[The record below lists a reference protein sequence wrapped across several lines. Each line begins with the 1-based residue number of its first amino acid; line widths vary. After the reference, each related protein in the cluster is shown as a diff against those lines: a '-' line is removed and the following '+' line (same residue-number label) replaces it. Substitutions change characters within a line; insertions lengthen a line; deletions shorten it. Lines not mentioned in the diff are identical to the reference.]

1 MDSLNLKICLFNVL
15 ITGESTFDEKS
26 VPTAQSFIRKKVT
39 SYKICILVNTIFF
52 VSKIVTFFVFPCS
65 IGYSD
70 SLPRYYLNGLKCHS
84 SKISYFFINFG
95 IRCHI
100 RWTRFWREVSKVSCI
115 LVISFVEFSKEGYKI
130 TKFCLQINN
139 PKLNYCILRTDVAMS
154 CQKM

>member
-70 SLPRYYLNGLKCHS
+70 SLPRYYLNGLNVIFDQWQKLHLGLDALS
-84 SKISYFFINFG
+84 NQKILKG
-95 IRCHI
+95 I
-100 RWTRFWREVSKVSCI
+100 
-115 LVISFVEFSKEGYKI
+115 
-130 TKFCLQINN
+130 
-139 PKLNYCILRTDVAMS
+139 
-154 CQKM
+154 